1 MIFSEDPK
9 FESKV
14 PYSPKSKHEF
24 EARNTWRRF
33 KPGVHF
39 TTITLYHQWEY
50 FQEYRYDKYDD
61 TVKEIREKE
70 KSAKTKTVPIV
81 ADANADA
88 SVSEDFDDSDE
99 KTPLIP
105 SKN

>member
-33 KPGVHF
+33 KPG
-39 TTITLYHQWEY
+39 
-50 FQEYRYDKYDD
+50 EYRYDKYDD
-61 TVKEIREKE
+61 TMKEIREKE

-88 SVSEDFDDSDE
+88 SVSEDFDDTDE